1 MKASIDKIVLNFKI
15 PSGTSRGILKE
26 KPSWILK
33 ISDEN
38 GTCGQG
44 EFSIIPGLSPDFK
57 DENDYLALINLVVEF
72 IENELEINDLTSLKT
87 FIFTEKIQ
95 LFYSKFRSYPSLIF
109 GFETAALD
117 FLNGGK
123 GLIYKNNFS
132 EGLSQIPINGL
143 VWMGDV
149 EFMQEQIDSKIQA
162 GFSTIKIKI
171 GALAFKKELALI
183 EKIRARYNASQIT
196 IRVDANGAFSP
207 YEIEEKLLQLK
218 DLDVH
223 SIEQPIQSGQ
233 LEKLAA
239 LCKRNI
245 LPLALDEELIGI
257 STREERRS
265 LLDFVCPQFI
275 VLKPSLHGGF
285 YGCKEWIE
293 LAEERSIS
301 WWITS
306 ALESSIGLNAISQF
320 TGNYPIILPQGLGTG
335 GLYTNNL
342 PSKLVIKEGFLKMSV

>member
-1 MKASIDKIVLNFKI
+1 MATTPHTKDCDLIDFDISKKSAFFFGVEKAGLSNFVMDNADGFLKI
-15 PSGTSRGILKE
+15 PMVGFTESLNISVSAAIIIQNLTNRLRQTDINWQLSEKE
-26 KPSWILK
+26 I
-33 ISDEN
+33 
-38 GTCGQG
+38 
-44 EFSIIPGLSPDFK
+44 
-57 DENDYLALINLVVEF
+57 
-72 IENELEINDLTSLKT
+72 LEI
-87 FIFTEKIQ
+87 
-95 LFYSKFRSYPSLIF
+95 
-109 GFETAALD
+109 
-117 FLNGGK
+117 
-123 GLIYKNNFS
+123 
-132 EGLSQIPINGL
+132 
-143 VWMGDV
+143 
-149 EFMQEQIDSKIQA
+149 
-162 GFSTIKIKI
+162 
-171 GALAFKKELALI
+171 ALI
-183 EKIRARYNASQIT
+183 EKIRAQFNASQIT

-207 YEIEEKLLQLK
+207 DEIEEKLLQLK

-233 LEKLAA
+233 LEKLSH
-239 LCKRNI
+239 LCKKNI

-342 PSKLVIKEGFLKMSV
+342 PSKLVIKDGFLKMSV

>member
-1 MKASIDKIVLNFKI
+1 
-15 PSGTSRGILKE
+15 
-26 KPSWILK
+26 
-33 ISDEN
+33 
-38 GTCGQG
+38 
-44 EFSIIPGLSPDFK
+44 
-57 DENDYLALINLVVEF
+57 
-72 IENELEINDLTSLKT
+72 
-87 FIFTEKIQ
+87 
-95 LFYSKFRSYPSLIF
+95 
-109 GFETAALD
+109 
-117 FLNGGK
+117 
-123 GLIYKNNFS
+123 
-132 EGLSQIPINGL
+132 
-143 VWMGDV
+143 MGDV

-171 GALAFKKELALI
+171 GALAFNKELALI
-183 EKIRARYNASQIT
+183 EKIRAQFNASQIT

-207 YEIEEKLLQLK
+207 YEVEEILLQLN
-218 DLDVH
+218 DFSVH
-223 SIEQPIQSGQ
+223 SIEQPIQSRQ
-233 LEKLAA
+233 LDSLAA

-245 LPLALDEELIGI
+245 LPIALDEELIGI
-257 STREERRS
+257 STREERIT

-293 LAEERSIS
+293 LAEERGIE

-342 PSKLVIKEGFLKMSV
+342 PSKLVIKDGFLKMSL